1 MVSYSLSEPNCGS
14 SNGGAKSAGGLR
26 AASIRVRVSA
36 QVWRERVMRPSRTKW
51 EKGLTR
57 FAVNGSLV
65 ATRLATRTER
75 SAPGRKLAIS
85 L

>member
-1 MVSYSLSEPNCGS
+1 MHPL
-14 SNGGAKSAGGLR
+14 
-26 AASIRVRVSA
+26 
-36 QVWRERVMRPSRTKW
+36 RTKW